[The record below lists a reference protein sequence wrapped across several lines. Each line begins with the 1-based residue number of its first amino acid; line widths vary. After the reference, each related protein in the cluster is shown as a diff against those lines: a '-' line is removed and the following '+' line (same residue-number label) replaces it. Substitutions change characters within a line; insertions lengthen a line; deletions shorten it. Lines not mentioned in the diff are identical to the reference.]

1 MGRNDPDPLPD
12 FLVLQTPDMDTGKSQ
27 KVASIVPYLCFR
39 VLNVD
44 ILLTDSL
51 FKRV

>member
-12 FLVLQTPDMDTGKSQ
+12 FLVLQTPDMDTV
-27 KVASIVPYLCFR
+27 KVKMASLVPYLCFH

-51 FKRV
+51 FKRF

>member
-27 KVASIVPYLCFR
+27 NGVSCSVP
-39 VLNVD
+39 
-44 ILLTDSL
+44 L
-51 FKRV
+51 FSGFKC